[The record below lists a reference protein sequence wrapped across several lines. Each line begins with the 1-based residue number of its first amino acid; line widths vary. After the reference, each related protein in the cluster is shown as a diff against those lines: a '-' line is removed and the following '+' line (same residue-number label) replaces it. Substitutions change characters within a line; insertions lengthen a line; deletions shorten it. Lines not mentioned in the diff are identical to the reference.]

1 MVALECTSA
10 LSVRC
15 GNDSIVLTPDQE
27 RLKGR
32 GAAPAN
38 SIGKARSPQP
48 DHDGILLDTWL
59 PFNSYH
65 GFLPPSLETSLQPC
79 IAALPATRYT
89 QRSTSYRVFLL
100 SVDLMEERPITISPP
115 TC

>member
-59 PFNSYH
+59 LSTATTGFYH
-65 GFLPPSLETSLQPC
+65 PP
-79 IAALPATRYT
+79 
-89 QRSTSYRVFLL
+89 
-100 SVDLMEERPITISPP
+100 
-115 TC
+115 